1 LKLPRKRI
9 LVALAILPLA
19 LLMRGAAF
27 AAPGLVELLFAR
39 GLYPR
44 VARLLGLANSLLP
57 LPAAELA
64 VLAGGVML
72 LALTVRW
79 WRDPQRNSGWAAA
92 VRTAALAVWTA
103 AGVALLLFLFAWGF
117 NYARPPLRDRLALDL
132 GDLQPEEVL
141 ALAERFVA
149 QTNSAYEELT
159 ADPAMPTSLPYV
171 LAVVDRSI
179 DASYRRLALPGDAIG
194 FATSPAKELLS
205 SSLFSRLG
213 ISGIFIPFTGEPL
226 FNRHMPAASKP
237 IAIAH
242 EKAHQRGITDEGEAN
257 LAAVLACLSAP
268 EPYLRYAAAL
278 YASLTLLSAVSRYA
292 PDEVQALAA
301 LWGPGPHRDLQA
313 MREFWNQYRGR
324 TIRAA
329 SRINDAYLRSNR
341 VDGGVQ
347 SYGRVASMLVGMER
361 AGQLPVTGQ
370 TPLTEQATNEADEQ

>member
-1 LKLPRKRI
+1 
-9 LVALAILPLA
+9 
-19 LLMRGAAF
+19 MRGAAF

-194 FATSPAKELLS
+194 FATSPAKQLLS

-324 TIRAA
+324 TMRAA